1 MCVCVQIAGAGS
13 AGIGVASM
21 LLQGMV
27 EQGMNRDRAKKNFW
41 VCDKDG
47 LLGQARKDVRLHMQA
62 HICHPLLFNS
72 HSSTDVWRAPSP
84 SLS

>member
-1 MCVCVQIAGAGS
+1 
-13 AGIGVASM
+13 M

-47 LLGQARKDVRLHMQA
+47 LLGQARKDVRRH
-62 HICHPLLFNS
+62 LLRLTSSSNSS
-72 HSSTDVWRAPSP
+72 HSWVDV
-84 SLS
+84 